1 MWNWD
6 TYCKNHNQLVALGT
20 SVPISLQITMFKRL
34 FSIREVNSRVGHYE
48 TSRRSIDSSN
58 LVTKLRTPTKDQS
71 LPPASASVAGSVAS
85 PVVQTQ
91 EAAG

>member
-1 MWNWD
+1 
-6 TYCKNHNQLVALGT
+6 
-20 SVPISLQITMFKRL
+20 MFKRL
-34 FSIREVNSRVGHYE
+34 FSIGEVHSRVGHYE

-71 LPPASASVAGSVAS
+71 LPPASVAGSVAS